1 MEKKTF
7 VTDAARLYEYA
18 DHLRWAAGDLQ
29 DNYHDMKAHAE
40 YFSQTWGD
48 SSAEKFMQILE
59 HEEHVIQELVNE
71 FTRFE
76 GAVRKRA
83 DMVSEYVRRGKNYS
97 I

>member
-1 MEKKTF
+1 
-7 VTDAARLYEYA
+7 
-18 DHLRWAAGDLQ
+18 
-29 DNYHDMKAHAE
+29 MKAHAE
-40 YFSQTWGD
+40 YFSQQWGD

-59 HEEHVIQELVNE
+59 QEEHVIRELVDE

-83 DMVSEYVRRGKNYS
+83 DMVQEYVSRGKRYS